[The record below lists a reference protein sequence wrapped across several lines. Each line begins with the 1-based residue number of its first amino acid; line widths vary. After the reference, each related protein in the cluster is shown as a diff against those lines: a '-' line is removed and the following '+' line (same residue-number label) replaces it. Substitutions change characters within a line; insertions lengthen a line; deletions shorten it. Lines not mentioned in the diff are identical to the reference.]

1 MFHRCRNSSRGVVA
15 GARPRAFND
24 AMPTHILLA
33 EAPHLPRALGFVA
46 LALLALVIVEALVRR
61 YVMRRPTDLRGVLAS
76 LADAVVR
83 RGADVAG
90 LTLAAPLPALAA
102 AHRLTTIRMDSVAA
116 WLGLYLLVEF
126 VYYWHHRVTHRVRF
140 FWATHSVHHSSN
152 ELMLASAVRL
162 GWTGRLG
169 GAVAFFS
176 VLVWLG
182 YPAQAVFAIV
192 GAGLFWQFWIHADW
206 LPSLGP
212 LEWVLNTPT
221 HHRVHHASN
230 PEYLDCNYGSSLI
243 VFDRLFGTF
252 VALRPDIQIRYG
264 LTHPVLSHNPIR
276 IAFNEW
282 LAMGRAFLAA
292 RGARARLKV
301 LFGPP

>member
-1 MFHRCRNSSRGVVA
+1 MVRHGLFA
-15 GARPRAFND
+15 GAPLVPRFAGV
-24 AMPTHILLA
+24 A
-33 EAPHLPRALGFVA
+33 A
-46 LALLALVIVEALVRR
+46 LALFALVIAEALLRR
-61 YVMRRPTDLRGVLAS
+61 YVWRRPTDLRGVAAS
-76 LADAVVR
+76 LADAFVR
-83 RGADVAG
+83 RGADLLG
-90 LTLAAPLPALAA
+90 LGALAPLPVLAQ
-102 AHRLTTIRMDSVAA
+102 AHRLATIRMDSVAA

-126 VYYWHHRVTHRVRF
+126 VYYWHHRLTHRVRW

-152 ELMLASAVRL
+152 ELTLAAAVRL

-169 GAVAFFS
+169 GAAAFFAS
-176 VLVWLG
+176 LIWIG
-182 YPAQAVFAIV
+182 FPPQAVFGLVA
-192 GAGLFWQFWIHADW
+192 AGLLWQFWLHADW
-206 LPSLGP
+206 LPRLGP

-252 VALRPDIQIRYG
+252 VALRPDIEIRYG
-264 LTHPVLSHNPIR
+264 LTKPVLSHNPIR

-282 LAMGRAFLAA
+282 LALGREFRAA
-292 RGARARLKV
+292 RGARARLRV

>member
-1 MFHRCRNSSRGVVA
+1 MEGMNNH
-15 GARPRAFND
+15 P
-24 AMPTHILLA
+24 LLA
-33 EAPHLPRALGFVA
+33 GGPLLPRALGLLA
-46 LALLALVIVEALVRR
+46 LALLLVVIGEALLRR
-61 YVMRRPTDLRGVLAS
+61 FVWRRPTDLRGVAAS
-76 LADAVVR
+76 LGDALVR
-83 RGADVAG
+83 RGVDLLG
-90 LTLAAPLPALAA
+90 LSVAAPLPAFAF
-102 AHRLTTIRMDSVAA
+102 AHRLAAIRMDSVPA

-126 VYYWHHRVTHRVRF
+126 AYYWHHRLTHRVRW

-152 ELMLASAVRL
+152 QLMLASAMRL

-169 GAVAFFS
+169 GAIAFFTPP
-176 VLVWLG
+176 VWLG
-182 YPAQAVFAIV
+182 FPPQAVFGLLA
-192 GAGLFWQFWIHADW
+192 AGLFWQFWIHADW
-206 LPSLGP
+206 LPSLRP

-252 VALRPDIQIRYG
+252 TALRPDIEIRYG
-264 LTHPVLSHNPIR
+264 LTTPVLSNNPIR
-276 IAFNEW
+276 IAFHEW

-292 RGARARLKV
+292 HGTRARLRV

>member
-1 MFHRCRNSSRGVVA
+1 MARHALFAGAPFVPRFVGAAVLLLFAFVVA
-15 GARPRAFND
+15 
-24 AMPTHILLA
+24 
-33 EAPHLPRALGFVA
+33 E
-46 LALLALVIVEALVRR
+46 ALLRR
-61 YVMRRPTDLRGVLAS
+61 YVWRRPTDLRGVAAS
-76 LADAVVR
+76 LADAFVR
-83 RGADVAG
+83 RGADLLG
-90 LTLAAPLPALAA
+90 LTVVAPLPAFAQ
-102 AHRLTTIRMDSVAA
+102 AHRLATIPMDSVAA

-126 VYYWHHRVTHRVRF
+126 VYYWHHRLTHRVRW

-169 GAVAFFS
+169 GAIAFFTT
-176 VLVWLG
+176 LIWIG
-182 YPAQAVFAIV
+182 FPPQAVFGLVA
-192 GAGLFWQFWIHADW
+192 AGLLWQFWLHADW
-206 LPSLGP
+206 LPRLGP

-230 PEYLDCNYGSSLI
+230 PEYLDCNYGSTLI

-252 VALRPDIQIRYG
+252 VALRPDIEIRYG
-264 LTHPVLSHNPIR
+264 LTKPVLSHNPIR

>member
-1 MFHRCRNSSRGVVA
+1 MNPH
-15 GARPRAFND
+15 P
-24 AMPTHILLA
+24 LLNGG
-33 EAPHLPRALGFVA
+33 PLLPRALGLLA
-46 LALLALVIVEALVRR
+46 LALLLVAVAEALLRR
-61 YVMRRPTDLRGVLAS
+61 FAWRRPTDLRGVAAS
-76 LADAVVR
+76 LGDALVR
-83 RGADVAG
+83 RGVELLG
-90 LTLAAPLPALAA
+90 LTAAAPLPAWAF
-102 AHRLTTIRMDSVAA
+102 AHRLETIRMDSATA

-126 VYYWHHRVTHRVRF
+126 AYYWHHRLTHRVRW

-152 ELMLASAVRL
+152 QLMLASAVRL

-169 GAVAFFS
+169 GAIAFFTP
-176 VLVWLG
+176 LVWIG
-182 YPAQAVFAIV
+182 YPPQAVFGLLA
-192 GAGLFWQFWIHADW
+192 AGLFYQFWIHADW
-206 LPSLGP
+206 LPRLGP
-212 LEWVLNTPT
+212 LEWVFNTPT

-252 VALRPDIQIRYG
+252 VALRPDIEIRYG
-264 LTHPVLSHNPIR
+264 LTTPVLSNNPIR

-282 LAMGRAFLAA
+282 IAMGRAFMQA

>member
-1 MFHRCRNSSRGVVA
+1 MVRHGLFA
-15 GARPRAFND
+15 GAPLVPRFAGV
-24 AMPTHILLA
+24 A
-33 EAPHLPRALGFVA
+33 A
-46 LALLALVIVEALVRR
+46 LALFALVIAEALLRR
-61 YVMRRPTDLRGVLAS
+61 YVWRRPTDLRGVAAS
-76 LADAVVR
+76 LADAFVR
-83 RGADVAG
+83 RGADLLG
-90 LTLAAPLPALAA
+90 LGALAPLPVLAQ
-102 AHRLTTIRMDSVAA
+102 AHRLATIRMDSVAA

-126 VYYWHHRVTHRVRF
+126 VYYWHHRLTHRVRW

-152 ELMLASAVRL
+152 ELTLASALRL

-169 GAVAFFS
+169 GAAAFFAS
-176 VLVWLG
+176 LIWIG
-182 YPAQAVFAIV
+182 FPPQAVFGLVA
-192 GAGLFWQFWIHADW
+192 AGLLWQFWLHADW
-206 LPSLGP
+206 LPRLGP

-252 VALRPDIQIRYG
+252 VALRPDIEIRYG
-264 LTHPVLSHNPIR
+264 LTKPVLSHNPIR

-282 LAMGRAFLAA
+282 LALGREFRAA
-292 RGARARLKV
+292 RGARARLRV

>member
-1 MFHRCRNSSRGVVA
+1 
-15 GARPRAFND
+15 
-24 AMPTHILLA
+24 MPTATSLLGA
-33 EAPHLPRALGFVA
+33 PLAAAPHLSRFLGM
-46 LALLALVIVEALVRR
+46 LATLLLLVVVGEALVRR
-61 YVMRRPTDLRGVLAS
+61 FVLHRPTDLRGVAAS
-76 LADAVVR
+76 LGDALVR
-83 RGADVAG
+83 RGVDLLG
-90 LTLAAPLPALAA
+90 LGLAAPLPAFAY
-102 AHRLTTIRMDSVAA
+102 AHRLATIRMDSVPA

-126 VYYWHHRVTHRVRF
+126 VYYWHHRLTHRVRW

-169 GAVAFFS
+169 GAIVFFS
-176 VLVWLG
+176 ALSWIG
-182 YPAQAVFAIV
+182 FAPQAVFGLAA
-192 GAGLFWQFWIHADW
+192 AGLFWQFWIHADW
-206 LPSLGP
+206 LPGLGP
-212 LEWVLNTPT
+212 LEWVLNTPR

-243 VFDRLFGTF
+243 VFDRLFGSF
-252 VALRPDIQIRYG
+252 VALRPDIEIRYG
-264 LTHPVLSHNPIR
+264 LTKPVLSNNPMR

-282 LAMGRAFLAA
+282 IAMGRACLAA

>member
-1 MFHRCRNSSRGVVA
+1 MARHALFA
-15 GARPRAFND
+15 GAPFVPRFAGAAVLLLFAF
-24 AMPTHILLA
+24 
-33 EAPHLPRALGFVA
+33 
-46 LALLALVIVEALVRR
+46 VIVEALLRR
-61 YVMRRPTDLRGVLAS
+61 YVWRRPTDLRGVAAS
-76 LADAVVR
+76 LADAFVR
-83 RGADVAG
+83 RGADLLG
-90 LTLAAPLPALAA
+90 LGAVAPLPAFAQ
-102 AHRLTTIRMDSVAA
+102 AHRLATIPMDSAAA

-126 VYYWHHRVTHRVRF
+126 VYYWHHRLTHRVRW

-169 GAVAFFS
+169 GAIAFFTT
-176 VLVWLG
+176 LVWIG
-182 YPAQAVFAIV
+182 FPPQAVFGLVA
-192 GAGLFWQFWIHADW
+192 AGLLWQFWLHADW
-206 LPSLGP
+206 LPRLGL

-252 VALRPDIQIRYG
+252 VALRPDIEIRYG
-264 LTHPVLSHNPIR
+264 LTTPVLSHNPVR

-282 LAMGRAFLAA
+282 LAMGRAFVAA

>member
-1 MFHRCRNSSRGVVA
+1 MYRHLFTG
-15 GARPRAFND
+15 GAPRF
-24 AMPTHILLA
+24 
-33 EAPHLPRALGFVA
+33 LGG
-46 LALLALVIVEALVRR
+46 ALLVLLVLVVVEALLRR
-61 YVMRRPTDLRGVLAS
+61 YVWRRPTDLRAVAAS

-83 RGADVAG
+83 RAVDIAG
-90 LTLAAPLPALAA
+90 LASIAPLPAFAF
-102 AHRLTTIRMDSVAA
+102 AHRLATIRMDSAAA

-126 VYYWHHRVTHRVRF
+126 AYYWHHRLTHRVRW

-169 GAVAFFS
+169 GAIAFFTP
-176 VLVWLG
+176 LVWFG
-182 YPAQAVFAIV
+182 FPPQAVFGLVA
-192 GAGLFWQFWIHADW
+192 AGLFWQFWLHADW
-206 LPSLGP
+206 MPRLGP
-212 LEWVLNTPT
+212 LEWVLNTPA

-252 VALRPDIQIRYG
+252 VALRDDIAIRYG
-264 LTHPVLSHNPIR
+264 LTRPVLSHNPLR

-282 LAMGRAFLAA
+282 LAMGRDFLAA
-292 RGARARLKV
+292 RGVRARLKV